1 MKPLNLLI
9 VGYGNIGTH
18 VYDDLKPLL
27 KKGFTIDIHDPY
39 KDLKKKDMTYDMAFI
54 CVPTDNDENG
64 VVQINVVEDAVKDTD
79 ADIIVIKST
88 IPVGCSEYLRDKY
101 NKTIV
106 FSPEYYGTTVHAPA
120 HPNFVILAGNKSDLN
135 EVANMYAQIKD
146 GTFRIKYTDYKTAE
160 LAKYMENCF
169 LALKVTFCCEF
180 ADIAKDFGI
189 NYPELRE
196 IFIMDERMGDSHT
209 YVDPE
214 QPYYDSHCLNK
225 DIPALV
231 NQSEKAKLMK
241 ACMNINLE
249 KKYKPDCN
257 KCGDY
262 EYCAFEYDKC
272 TGFIEAPESND

>member
-1 MKPLNLLI
+1 MSPLKLLI

-18 VYDDLKPLL
+18 VHEDLKPLI
-27 KKGFTIDIHDPY
+27 KKGFEIDIYDPF
-39 KDLKKKDMTYDMAFI
+39 KEGVSTKKDITYDIAFI
-54 CVPTDNDENG
+54 CVPTDNNEKG
-64 VVQINVVEDAVKDTD
+64 EVQIKDVEAAVKETN

-88 IPVGCSEYLRDKY
+88 IPVGTSKYLKTTY
-101 NKTIV
+101 NKNIV

-120 HPNFVILAGNKSDLN
+120 HPNFVVLAGDKDDLN
-135 EVANMYAQIKD
+135 VVANMYAQIKD

-196 IFIMDERMGDSHT
+196 IFIMDQRMGDSHT

-214 QPYYDSHCLNK
+214 KPYYDSHCLNK

-231 NQSEKAKLMK
+231 NQTNKAKLMRS
-241 ACMNINLE
+241 CMEINLN
-249 KKYKPDCN
+249 KKNKPDCN
-257 KCGDY
+257 TCGDY
-262 EYCAFEYDKC
+262 EYCAFQYNKC
-272 TGFIEAPESND
+272 TGYIPN